1 MRLASFEV
9 SDRRSYGV
17 VTDYGIRETSLEFRE
32 RYPDL
37 RTVLAAGAL
46 ERLAADSGGETFA
59 ETDLRFLPV
68 IPGPDKI
75 LCVGVN
81 YRPHAEEMGRE
92 LPTHPVIFTRFA
104 GSLVGHGQAV
114 VRPRVS
120 EQFDFEGELAVI
132 MGRPARHVSR
142 SDAMEYVAGYSCL
155 LDGSV
160 RDWQRHTMQFTPGK
174 NFEQSGA
181 LGPWLTTGDE
191 VPDLAKIE
199 LTTTVSG
206 ELMQEGRVDELI
218 FGVPDLI
225 QYISTFTRL
234 LPGDVIATGTPGGVG
249 AARKPPRWLRA
260 GDTVEIDLGPIGRL
274 ENPVCDEPG
283 P

>member
-9 SDRRSYGV
+9 ADRRSYGV
-17 VTDYGIRETSLEFRE
+17 ATEYGVRETSLEFRE

-37 RTVLAAGAL
+37 RGVLAAGAL
-46 ERLAADSGGETFA
+46 GRLAADSGGETFA
-59 ETDLRFLPV
+59 ETDLKFLPV
-68 IPGPDKI
+68 IPDPDKI

-81 YRPHAEEMGRE
+81 YRPHALEMGRE

-104 GSLVGHGQAV
+104 GSLTGHDQPV

-120 EQFDFEGELAVI
+120 EQFDFEGEIAVI
-132 MGRPARHVSR
+132 IGKPARHVSR
-142 SDAMEYVAGYSCL
+142 GDAMDYVAGYSCF

-181 LGPWLTTGDE
+181 LGPWLVTVDD
-191 VPDLAKIE
+191 VPNPTDIA

-206 ELMQEGRVDELI
+206 EIMQNGRADELI
-218 FGVPDLI
+218 FDIPDLVE
-225 QYISTFTRL
+225 YISTFTRL

-260 GDTVEIDLGPIGRL
+260 GDTVEVDLGPVGRL
-274 ENPVCDEPG
+274 VNPVRDEAG
-283 P
+283 S